1 MGETNP
7 VRDKIAQ
14 YTTSFFEKNGSFI
27 ILSFLVLIFLI
38 YISRKIN
45 LEKENCEVIENN
57 SQTFTFYE
65 FNELRNANYFK
76 SGPSNN
82 YNCKLK
88 DFYFKSAYNCFC
100 SGIFRNDYVDECALT
115 NCADSGVRF
124 LDIQVFSL
132 NKLPIIAVNHN
143 DDLFQKTTY
152 NHIDFDTGMKQI
164 SNEC

>member
-1 MGETNP
+1 MGDSSQ

-45 LEKENCEVIENN
+45 LKKENCEVIKNN
-57 SQTFTFYE
+57 SQRFTFYS

-76 SGPSNN
+76 TGPSNN

-88 DFYFKSAYNCFC
+88 DFISK
-100 SGIFRNDYVDECALT
+100 
-115 NCADSGVRF
+115 VRIIVFVVGF
-124 LDIQVFSL
+124 LEMIMLMSVLS
-132 NKLPIIAVNHN
+132 IIV
-143 DDLFQKTTY
+143 QTR
-152 NHIDFDTGMKQI
+152 
-164 SNEC
+164 E